1 MKATVAICCIRSEFI
16 IVMFLH
22 INVVTL
28 MKTWLRL
35 RDAVNYTKV
44 ILTFAWNNTELVHH
58 ELITGCV

>member
-16 IVMFLH
+16 KVMFLH

-35 RDAVNYTKV
+35 RVAVNYTKV
-44 ILTFAWNNTELVHH
+44 IKIFAWNDTELVHH
-58 ELITGCV
+58 ELTSG